1 MDERSR
7 VDARLQDCI
16 STIWKAYRKGSM
28 KDFNECFA
36 PLYEQ
41 YGSDPGVEYF
51 IKCFGLGLAGMK
63 NRWQRKEEANESGRA

>member
-28 KDFNECFA
+28 KEFNECFA

-41 YGSDPGVEYF
+41 YGSDPGIEYF
-51 IKCFGLGLAGMK
+51 IKCFGLGLAGLK
-63 NRWQRKEEANESGRA
+63 NRWQRKERANESGRT